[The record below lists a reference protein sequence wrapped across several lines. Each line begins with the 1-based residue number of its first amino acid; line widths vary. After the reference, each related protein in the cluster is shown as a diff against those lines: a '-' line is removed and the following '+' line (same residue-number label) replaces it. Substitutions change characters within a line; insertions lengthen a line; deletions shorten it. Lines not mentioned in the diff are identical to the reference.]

1 MGERR
6 YRKQRRAE
14 RERETRDRIVEAA
27 VALHGEAGP
36 RETTISAVA
45 ERAGVQRLTVYRHF
59 PDQGALFHA
68 CTAHWLAANPPPDP
82 ADWRQ
87 VDGPAERTRAALTAL
102 YAYYRATE
110 YMWHRAGRDLDSVP
124 ALQQPMAEF
133 ERYLDGIRDDLVT
146 AWTGGGRDRR
156 MTTVLGHAVRFR
168 TWQTLAAEGMPADE
182 LAALVTQWAR
192 AVAAD

>member
-1 MGERR
+1 M
-6 YRKQRRAE
+6 
-14 RERETRDRIVEAA
+14 
-27 VALHGEAGP
+27 
-36 RETTISAVA
+36 
-45 ERAGVQRLTVYRHF
+45 QRLTVYRHF
-59 PDQGALFHA
+59 PDQSALFQA

-156 MTTVLGHAVRFR
+156 MRTVLGHAVRFR

-182 LAALVTQWAR
+182 LAALVMQWAR
-192 AVAAD
+192 AVAAN